1 MRRILLGLHIIGAL
15 VTGLFILKAFIL
27 LWKNQPEKYQSVAAN
42 LGFSLIFQ
50 VGTGSL
56 LALLSKE
63 MISPASFCSK
73 ILLYLAAVAI
83 AEFLL
88 FRKMRSKSRDF
99 FPDRIVATSFIVSI
113 ITTVSVVFYLQ
124 F

>member
-1 MRRILLGLHIIGAL
+1 MTTILLGLHIIGAL

-63 MISPASFCSK
+63 IISPASFCSK

>member
-1 MRRILLGLHIIGAL
+1 MTTILLGLHIIGAL

>member
-1 MRRILLGLHIIGAL
+1 MTTILLGLHIIGVL